1 MKLNW
6 KMLPAKIDDMNL
18 RERGLIFSMVSL
30 ILIALINTLFLDP
43 LLAKQKTL
51 SQQIVLQQ
59 NQIKAVQAQLEAIAA
74 VLRSDPNAAN
84 RTRLE
89 LINKQLEQIE
99 DFLHG
104 KQQNLIPPDK
114 MADLLE
120 EILTR
125 NRQLQ
130 LVSLQTLPVS
140 TVTGKKEE
148 EPAVAEK
155 SFFKHGVEITVQGN
169 YLDLLDYVAQL
180 EKLPW
185 QMFWGRARLGVEE
198 YPAARLTLT
207 LYTLS
212 LEKAWLVI

>member
-1 MKLNW
+1 
-6 KMLPAKIDDMNL
+6 MLSAKIDDMNL
-18 RERGLIFSMVSL
+18 RERGLIFAMVSL

-74 VLRSDPNAAN
+74 ALRSDPNAAN
-84 RTRLE
+84 RARLE

-99 DFLHG
+99 AFLHG

-140 TVTGKKEE
+140 TVTGKKVE
-148 EPAVAEK
+148 EPAVDEK

-198 YPAARLTLT
+198 YPSARLTLT